1 MRWAIRAG
9 TRPKSPNGP
18 KHAKARAD
26 ERGMITKTRKRKQT
40 TKRRTSTKARR
51 FKGIENRA
59 SDRVKLVA
67 AATLYTELTP
77 HPEEGHRVWM
87 TNISLGG
94 LAFKTRRQYEVGDHY
109 HIRLDAGPLD
119 MSAPI
124 RLVWIQ
130 KKEDGIF
137 EVGAEFVPD

>member
-1 MRWAIRAG
+1 M
-9 TRPKSPNGP
+9 N
-18 KHAKARAD
+18 
-26 ERGMITKTRKRKQT
+26 MITKTRKRKHT
-40 TKRRTSTKARR
+40 TKRRTTTKARR
-51 FKGIENRA
+51 FHGTENRG
-59 SDRVKLVA
+59 SERVKLVA

-77 HPEEGHRVWM
+77 HPEEGHKVWM

-94 LAFKTRRQYEVGDHY
+94 LAFKTRREYEVGDHY
-109 HIRLDAGPLD
+109 HIRLDAGPID

-130 KKEDGIF
+130 KKEDGVF

>member
-1 MRWAIRAG
+1 
-9 TRPKSPNGP
+9 
-18 KHAKARAD
+18 
-26 ERGMITKTRKRKQT
+26 MITKTRKRKQT
-40 TKRRTSTKARR
+40 TKRRGTTKARKFR
-51 FKGIENRA
+51 GTDSRA
-59 SDRVKLVA
+59 TERVKLVA

-77 HPEEGHRVWM
+77 HPEEGHKVWI

-94 LAFKTRRQYEVGDHY
+94 VAFKTRRPYEVGDHY

-130 KKEDGIF
+130 NKEDGVF